1 MVSRRVH
8 RREAMILRI
17 RIVAT
22 LCLVTAGFSLAAR
35 SAQTP
40 RAAHKVGEQSRPFDG
55 GYGHLVYPL
64 GDDTLCPSFS
74 SHTYSYTVQF
84 SVEGDMVFTCG
95 DDPGNPNLVVFPVY
109 DKDFRLVFKDAVSRA
124 GLGSMGS
131 HNFSNPQ
138 FSQKRRVI
146 FAQNGMRI
154 YELDPWNRKNRVYVD
169 FGGVT
174 LVLHDERRIKPFVAR
189 DFKVGPNDEI
199 IIEVGVPRRALD
211 PKTDCPD
218 CYEQMGVA
226 TFDPNTGKIYTYA
239 TRNDGR
245 GADYPHITAPSAGF
259 DESNLSQD
267 GRVYLTYHNRPSWG
281 DSLDFR
287 QPLEFR
293 EPAWPQY
300 QIKGKKIYWEA
311 HGHMGF
317 FVGSNGKSYVVKSL
331 TDLIDNKGNGIIDQ
345 VGQIGTSMN
354 GRWRAYQLLVNTATG
369 KVELLWGEN
378 APEQKWGI
386 DHLSRSQAPDVFWT
400 SDNQSI
406 TRFRVHYDQS
416 GKPIAV
422 EGENVANPNSDGRCG
437 YWATP
442 RAASDTSGERAMFDA
457 ARSECNRQVYVA
469 VWNGRKAKTG
479 TAK

>member
-1 MVSRRVH
+1 MRRSAAAGIVLGDGGIG
-8 RREAMILRI
+8 MNILRPALI
-17 RIVAT
+17 LLG
-22 LCLVTAGFSLAAR
+22 LCLAAQ
-35 SAQTP
+35 AQVP

-55 GYGHLVYPL
+55 GYGYPVYPL
-64 GDDTLCPSFS
+64 GDATLCPSFS

-95 DDPGNPNLVVFPVY
+95 DDPGNPNLYVFPVY
-109 DKDFRLVFKDAVSRA
+109 DKDFRLVFKDAVGRA

-154 YELDPWNRKNRVYVD
+154 YELDPWNRKSRVYVD

-174 LVLHDERRIKPFVAR
+174 LVMHDERRIKPFVAR

-199 IIEVGVPRRALD
+199 IIELGVPRRALD

-218 CYEQMGVA
+218 CYEQFGVA
-226 TFDPNTGKIYTYA
+226 TFDPKTGKIYTYA

-245 GADYPHITAPSAGF
+245 GADYPHITAPSSGF

-267 GRVYLTYHNRPSWG
+267 GRVYLTYENRPSWG
-281 DSLDFR
+281 DSIDFR

-317 FVGSNGKSYVVKSL
+317 FLGSNGKSYVVKPLS
-331 TDLIDNKGNGIIDQ
+331 DLIDDNSDGTIDR
-345 VGQIGTSMN
+345 VGMIGTAIS
-354 GRWRAYQLLVNTATG
+354 GRWRAYYIIANTATG
-369 KVELLWGEN
+369 KAELLWGLS
-378 APEQKWGI
+378 APENQWGI
-386 DHLSRSQAPDVFWT
+386 GHFSRSQASDVFWGSST
-400 SDNQSI
+400 ETI
-406 TRFRVHYDQS
+406 TRYEVAHTSS
-416 GKPIAV
+416 GELSSV
-422 EGENVANPNSDGRCG
+422 TGTNVAKAGAGKCG
-437 YWATP
+437 YWDEP
-442 RAASDTSGERAMFDA
+442 RVTSDPTGNRGMFDSA
-457 ARSECNRQVYVA
+457 LAGNCKPQVYV
-469 VWNGRKAKTG
+469 VVYSPHRSE
-479 TAK
+479 